1 MIKRPTFKKNY
12 LISPGLCLFHEN
24 TKILKSFPC
33 ENSSEKATDKC
44 IEKNWNLIRI
54 TKSTSIL
61 NSYWPK
67 YEKKERNHELK
78 FIFDLIIDNSNQNCD
93 VFQFCSQVFHK
104 MRSKFD

>member
-1 MIKRPTFKKNY
+1 MIKRPTFKKN

-33 ENSSEKATDKC
+33 ENSSEKVIDNALKD
-44 IEKNWNLIRI
+44 WNLIDI
-54 TKSTSIL
+54 TTSISIL

-67 YEKKERNHELK
+67 DKKERNHELK